1 MAKKNTPTLSLRP
14 RLRVQRRKDVALGP
28 GKVELLA
35 LIGETGSIRVA
46 AQRMDMSYMRAWTL
60 IQMMNECFKEPVV
73 EAARGGKSGGGAL
86 LTATGREAL
95 ALYQRMERTCLKSME
110 DDWRALKKLLR
121 A

>member
-1 MAKKNTPTLSLRP
+1 MANKAVLNVSLRP

-28 GKVELLA
+28 GKVA
-35 LIGETGSIRVA
+35 LVAETGSIRVA
-46 AQRMDMSYMRAWTL
+46 AQRMEMSYMRAWTL
-60 IQMMNECFKEPVV
+60 IQTMNGCFKEPVI

-95 ALYQRMERTCLKSME
+95 ALYQRMERSCLKSME
-110 DDWRALKKLLR
+110 DDWRALRKLLR